1 MAEVVWSPRAKAQLE
16 DIVLGIAQELSVED
30 GLRWEAKLKDATERL
45 EMFPRSGKKVP
56 RERFIVPPPYYA
68 RLRMLVVRP
77 YVIVYDF
84 VGAAQCNIL
93 SVRHGRMM
101 LEIEAAE

>member
-1 MAEVVWSPRAKAQLE
+1 MAEVVWSPHAKAQLE

-30 GLRWEAKLKDATERL
+30 GFRWEAKLKEAAERL

-56 RERFIVPPPYYA
+56 RECFIVPPPYYA
-68 RLRMLVVRP
+68 RLRMVVVKP
-77 YVIVYDF
+77 YVIVYDIA
-84 VGAAQCNIL
+84 GMAQCNIL

-101 LEIEAAE
+101 LEIEPVE